1 MIHAGLTGSIA
12 VGKSFVLNVFA
23 QLGCHTVDA
32 DVIAREVVRRGTQGL
47 AAVAR
52 EFGET
57 VLDADGNLDRA
68 ALGAIVFKD
77 EAKRLRLN
85 AILHPRI
92 ISHQQALQRE
102 WEQAA
107 PEGVSVVEAA
117 LIIEGI
123 IASKSEVERRDAIYH
138 RFDKLI
144 VVHCRSDVQ
153 LQRLMTRN
161 NIDEAEA
168 VRRIS
173 AQMPQAEKM
182 LYADYLIDSSDG
194 FDEAQRQTKSV
205 YDELKTL
212 AMTST
217 RTI

>member
-32 DVIAREVVRRGTQGL
+32 DVIAREVVRRGTTGL
-47 AAVAR
+47 EAVVD

-68 ALGAIVFKD
+68 ALGAIVFND

-92 ISHQQALQRE
+92 INHQQALQRE

-123 IASKSEVERRDAIYH
+123 IASKGNVESKDAICN

-144 VVHCRSDVQ
+144 VVHCRPDVQ
-153 LQRLMTRN
+153 LQRLMARN
-161 NIDEAEA
+161 NMDEREA

-194 FDEAQRQTKSV
+194 FDDTQRQTKSV

-212 AMTST
+212 AMTT
-217 RTI
+217 KRTT

>member
-23 QLGCHTVDA
+23 RLGCYTVDA
-32 DVIAREVVRRGTQGL
+32 DMIAREVVRGGTPGL
-47 AAVAR
+47 KAVAQ

-68 ALGAIVFKD
+68 ALGAIVFNE

-92 ISHQQALQRE
+92 ISHQQALQSE
-102 WEQAA
+102 WERVS

-117 LIIEGI
+117 LIVEGI
-123 IASKSEVERRDAIYH
+123 VARKGEVESKDAVRH
-138 RFDKLI
+138 RFDKLV
-144 VVHCRSDVQ
+144 VVHCRPDVQ
-153 LQRLMTRN
+153 LRRLMTRN

-194 FDEAQRQTKSV
+194 FDEAQRQTESV
-205 YDELKTL
+205 YDELKMLTV
-212 AMTST
+212 ANR
-217 RTI
+217 RTT